1 MFSETESSS
10 SGSIWSTTSDEV
22 GDALQEAPA
31 MATTAAQ
38 DSDSD
43 PNTTKVG
50 EETIM
55 VNDSWPTRLSRSFR
69 NYMNPGETAPGAVNS
84 KSKIPPEL
92 EALQAV
98 FNLKCNECTN
108 CHYWMTCTTN
118 KTIKCPGCHSTART
132 NLAPCYHLQVCN
144 RYTVDQSNT
153 YRTGLAYHIEYYKG
167 PSKHPDFIAYK
178 KDVQEQTNPHFSL
191 PLPPLTLP
199 AIPTTTSGTTTGTG
213 TGTGT
218 ESIMP
223 LTSTSNTISSADV
236 TPHTHTNPDDLHRQ
250 YNEELLKQIA
260 DQRISNERE
269 QKR

>member
-1 MFSETESSS
+1 
-10 SGSIWSTTSDEV
+10 
-22 GDALQEAPA
+22 

-108 CHYWMTCTTN
+108 CHYWMTCTIN

-132 NLAPCYHLQVCN
+132 NLAPCYHLQVCT

-178 KDVQEQTNPHFSL
+178 KDIIEQTNPNFSL
-191 PLPPLTLP
+191 PLPPLALP
-199 AIPTTTSGTTTGTG
+199 VIPTTTSGTSTGTGTG

-218 ESIMP
+218 ESILP
-223 LTSTSNTISSADV
+223 LHSPLNVDDSA
-236 TPHTHTNPDDLHRQ
+236 L
-250 YNEELLKQIA
+250 
-260 DQRISNERE
+260 
-269 QKR
+269 